1 MGWAGTKVLV
11 TGACGFIGSH
21 LCEELVRLGANVT
34 AFVHYNS
41 RNYWGA
47 IEDLPDDTKA
57 HLRIVLADIQD
68 ALAVRRAIQGQEV
81 VFHLAALIGIPYSYL
96 APEAYV
102 NSNVRGTLNVL
113 QSCLEEQVGR
123 VVHTSTS
130 EVYGTA
136 RYVPIDESHIL
147 QAQSPYAASKI
158 DADKLAESCFCSF
171 RLPVAIVRPFNT
183 L

>member
-34 AFVHYNS
+34 AFAHYNS

-81 VFHLAALIGIPYSYL
+81 VFHLAALIVIGL
-96 APEAYV
+96 V
-102 NSNVRGTLNVL
+102 
-113 QSCLEEQVGR
+113 
-123 VVHTSTS
+123 
-130 EVYGTA
+130 
-136 RYVPIDESHIL
+136 
-147 QAQSPYAASKI
+147 
-158 DADKLAESCFCSF
+158 
-171 RLPVAIVRPFNT
+171 
-183 L
+183 